1 MNGSTLHR
9 ERKSDARTR
18 AHSKSFRETWQALF
32 DLHEVLWECDASSHR
47 FHSPGRAEKKSGG
60 RIQTAALK
68 ISILPEQECYED
80 LYLTEQPYGFVSG
93 VATDLPDNDCSSA
106 AFT

>member
-1 MNGSTLHR
+1 M
-9 ERKSDARTR
+9 RTR
-18 AHSKSFRETWQALF
+18 KAFAKRGKPCSI
-32 DLHEVLWECDASSHR
+32 LHEVLWECDASSHR

-68 ISILPEQECYED
+68 LSNLPEQECYED

>member
-1 MNGSTLHR
+1 MQDR
-9 ERKSDARTR
+9 
-18 AHSKSFRETWQALF
+18 F
-32 DLHEVLWECDASSHR
+32 DRSQR
-47 FHSPGRAEKKSGG
+47 RQKKSGG

-68 ISILPEQECYED
+68 FSILPEQEFYED
-80 LYLTEQPYGFVSG
+80 LYLTEHPYGFVSG